1 MGNFFV
7 TDFESSVKLSE
18 TKDKYIENGKLY
30 LSEFF
35 AHFAIHDKNKV
46 MEAISLFK
54 PRLYKKE
61 EYFLYMGEIASHVG
75 FILNGAVEAYYLNNA
90 RKHTLMLLMEEDF
103 ITDLRSFIH
112 QRPTTLSIQFTEESL
127 VLEISYPDV
136 KKFLLVHPEF
146 AEMFIKIM
154 SNVVSAVNQHNL
166 LLKMPTRKRY
176 EKLLQTKPQVFNRFL
191 LRDVASF
198 LGIKQETLSRAR
210 SNYKKGK

>member
-7 TDFESSVKLSE
+7 TDFEPSVKLSE
-18 TKDKYIENGKLY
+18 TKDKYIEIGQIY

-35 AHFAIHDKNKV
+35 AHFNIHDESKV
-46 MEAISLFK
+46 KEAISLFK
-54 PRLYKKE
+54 PKLYKKD
-61 EYFLYMGEIASHVG
+61 EYFLQAGEVAGHVG
-75 FILNGAVEAYYLNNA
+75 FVLNGAVEAYYFNTD

-112 QRPTTLSIQFTEESL
+112 QRPTTLSIQFTEDSL
-127 VLEISYPDV
+127 VMEIAYPDV
-136 KKFLLVHPEF
+136 KKFLLVHHEF

-210 SNYKKGK
+210 SSYKKGK